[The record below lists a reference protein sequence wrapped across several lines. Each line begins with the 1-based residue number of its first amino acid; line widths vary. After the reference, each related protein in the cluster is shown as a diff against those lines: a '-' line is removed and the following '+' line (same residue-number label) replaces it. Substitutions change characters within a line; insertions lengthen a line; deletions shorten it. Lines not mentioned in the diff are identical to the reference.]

1 MGIVLICWCLQLQEI
16 FFSVGPEGEN
26 VYILAK
32 MPQLSGLKTIY
43 NLCSRYWLF
52 FPQKTLDCYHRSW
65 YLSCIFSLTL
75 FFRFQFLP
83 LFGGRLVPCAKIQI
97 FVVLVVY
104 LCMGVYCLF
113 GSICFQFHL
122 ELWFSSFTDQET
134 THLDSVKPETLIA
147 FIKTFSYISSSMSD
161 NGCNILWKAS
171 SIDNMVNFC
180 MSLHLMRLDSNTSCC
195 DDL

>member
-1 MGIVLICWCLQLQEI
+1 MWHAAHIAYGWKKSEMGIVLICWCLQLQEI

-97 FVVLVVY
+97 F
-104 LCMGVYCLF
+104 CCSCCLF
-113 GSICFQFHL
+113 VYGCILSVWVYMFSVSFRAVIFFIYRPRDHPPRLCQARDPNSIH
-122 ELWFSSFTDQET
+122 
-134 THLDSVKPETLIA
+134 
-147 FIKTFSYISSSMSD
+147 
-161 NGCNILWKAS
+161 
-171 SIDNMVNFC
+171 
-180 MSLHLMRLDSNTSCC
+180 
-195 DDL
+195 